1 MQLMS
6 TWGCHLCDEAQA
18 LLTQAGYH
26 TKCQV
31 LDIVEHPE
39 LFERYRVHIPV
50 LVDGARELF
59 WPFNLTDV
67 QQFCAQVK

>member
-18 LLTQAGYH
+18 LLQQAGVLQQ
-26 TKCQV
+26 CQV
-31 LDIVEHPE
+31 LDIVDHPA

-50 LVDGARELF
+50 LVDAERELF
-59 WPFNLTDV
+59 WPFTLAELQSFVRQT
-67 QQFCAQVK
+67 K